1 MQILRLVLLALFTL
15 GGLAAA
21 ADLPPLDLFRDKEV
35 VETFASIPV
44 QEAGR
49 IKPLENVASYRLLR
63 FRARRSIWLTDSGEM
78 DGKPLVD
85 PATQKP
91 ITKEGGKPVK
101 LNAVEWMLMSWFRPD
116 IGRLV
121 PLFKVDNSSAIS
133 ELGLTAKAKRDQYT
147 FAEIAP
153 ARQIMM
159 QKMGEYR
166 DIPSRKQTPEQRMI
180 VQLAANFLDYEM
192 ITGHFDF
199 IREPLGAAPK
209 ELPAGVTTPVRL
221 SKSLNTLVAAIRAN
235 NGPPMQIP
243 WFRDFAKG
251 ALGAMM
257 SGNPEQQYR
266 IFPPAPGAG
275 NVWSGPGEM
284 IFSAI
289 NSDKDVTADQLT
301 WLALYEEVYLALPD
315 AAKFKTAAH
324 SLLGKIQDAA
334 KARGEG
340 QHVALE
346 RHSLRADYF
355 FYAQWIFLT
364 GFIAVAL
371 TWVSPGS
378 RFEKVARLFAW
389 LLLGGATALAV
400 TGVAIRCIIMQ
411 RPPIT
416 TLYETI
422 LFIGSACAL
431 LGLIAEWITK
441 RGLGLLVTA
450 IGGTACMF
458 LSIQFEASEATDT
471 LQQLQ
476 AVLITNF
483 WLSTHVPMINLGYAA
498 CMVAALISM
507 AYFVQRLFVQL
518 KTGAEDPQFSIRVAS
533 RFMAAG
539 LFLSLVGIMLAGI
552 RAYYGWERFW
562 GWDLKEN
569 GAPMSVLMCFV
580 LYIVQRL
587 FARVQP
593 GAVDARF
600 VTRVSYGFIAAGLFL
615 SLVGTV
621 LGGIWANYSWG
632 RFWGWDPKENG
643 ALMIVLM
650 CLVIL
655 HARLGGYIREIG
667 LHCCNLIL
675 GCIVVFSWFGVNQ
688 LGVGLHA
695 YGFTDGIWPK
705 IYAYWLSQ
713 LVLLG
718 YGLFLSL
725 RERSLKKNKP
735 APVEPV
741 GLEKSPAQ

>member
-1 MQILRLVLLALFTL
+1 MKTLRFALLTLFTL
-15 GGLAAA
+15 SGFVSAAE
-21 ADLPPLDLFRDKEV
+21 LPSLDLFRDKEV
-35 VETFASIPV
+35 VETFASLPV
-44 QEAGR
+44 QEVGR
-49 IKPLENVASYRLLR
+49 IKPLENIASYRLLR

-91 ITKEGGKPVK
+91 ITKEGDKPVK
-101 LNAVEWMLMSWFRPD
+101 LSAVEWMLMSWFRPD
-116 IGRLV
+116 LGKTV

-133 ELGLTAKAKRDQYT
+133 ELGLTAKAKRDQYS
-147 FAEIAP
+147 FAEIEP
-153 ARQIMM
+153 ARQILM

-166 DIPSRKQTPEQRMI
+166 EIPSRKQTPEQRMI

-199 IREPLGAAPK
+199 IREPLGEKP
-209 ELPAGVTTPVRL
+209 EGLPAGITLPVRL
-221 SKSLNTLVAAIRAN
+221 SKSLNTFIAAIRAN
-235 NGPPMQIP
+235 GGPPMQIP
-243 WFRDFAKG
+243 WFRAFAKG

-275 NVWSGPGEM
+275 NVWNGPGEM
-284 IFSAI
+284 IFGAV
-289 NSDKDVTADQLT
+289 NSDKDVTADQLN
-301 WLALYEEVYLALPD
+301 WLALYEDVYLALPD
-315 AAKFKTAAH
+315 AAKFKAA
-324 SLLGKIQDAA
+324 SKTLLSKIQDAA
-334 KARGEG
+334 KLRGEG
-340 QHVALE
+340 QFIALE
-346 RHSLRADYF
+346 RQSMHADYF

-364 GFIAVAL
+364 GFIAMAL
-371 TWVSPGS
+371 TWISPGS
-378 RFEKVARLFAW
+378 RLEKGARLAAW
-389 LLLGGATALAV
+389 LLLGSATALAV
-400 TGVAIRCIIMQ
+400 TGVVIRCIIMQ

-431 LGLIAEWITK
+431 LGLVAELITK

-471 LQQLQ
+471 FQQLQ

-507 AYFVQRLFVQL
+507 IYFVQRIFGVF
-518 KTGAEDPQFSIRVAS
+518 KTGE
-533 RFMAAG
+533 
-539 LFLSLVGIMLAGI
+539 
-552 RAYYGWERFW
+552 E
-562 GWDLKEN
+562 
-569 GAPMSVLMCFV
+569 
-580 LYIVQRL
+580 
-587 FARVQP
+587 
-593 GAVDARF
+593 DARLL
-600 VTRVSYGFIAAGLFL
+600 TRVSYGFIAAGLFL

-667 LHCCNLIL
+667 LHCCNLLL
-675 GCIVVFSWFGVNQ
+675 GCIVIFSWFGVNQ

-713 LVLLG
+713 FLLLG
-718 YGLFLSL
+718 YGVILSL
-725 RERSLKKNKP
+725 RERRQSKSVKA
-735 APVEPV
+735 APITAA
-741 GLEKSPAQ
+741 GLEESPAH

>member
-1 MQILRLVLLALFTL
+1 MKTLRSALLALFTL
-15 GGLAAA
+15 SGFAAA
-21 ADLPPLDLFRDKEV
+21 AELPPLDLFRDKEV

-44 QEAGR
+44 QESGR

-91 ITKEGGKPVK
+91 ITKEGDKPVK
-101 LNAVEWMLMSWFRPD
+101 LSAVEWMLMSWFRPD
-116 IGRLV
+116 IGRTV
-121 PLFKVDNSSAIS
+121 PLFKVDNSSAIT

-147 FAEIAP
+147 YAEIEP
-153 ARQIMM
+153 ARQVMM
-159 QKMGEYR
+159 KKMGEYR
-166 DIPSRKQTPEQRMI
+166 EIPPRKQTPEQRMI

-192 ITGHFDF
+192 IMGHFDF
-199 IREPLGAAPK
+199 IREPVGEKP
-209 ELPAGVTTPVRL
+209 EGLPAGVTPPIRL
-221 SKSLNTLVAAIRAN
+221 SKSLNAFVAAVRAN

-243 WFRDFAKG
+243 WFRAFAQA

-266 IFPPAPGAG
+266 IFPPAPGAN
-275 NVWSGPGEM
+275 NVWNGPGEM
-284 IFSAI
+284 IFGAI
-289 NSDKDVTADQLT
+289 NSDKDVTADQLA
-301 WLALYEEVYLALPD
+301 WLAQYEDVYLALPD
-315 AAKFKTAAH
+315 AAKFKTASKA
-324 SLLGKIQDAA
+324 LLTKIQDAA

-340 QHVALE
+340 QSIALE
-346 RHSLRADYF
+346 RHSMRADYF
-355 FYAQWIFLT
+355 FYSQWIFLV

-378 RFEKVARLFAW
+378 RFEKGARLCAW
-389 LLLGGATALAV
+389 LLLGAATALAV
-400 TGVAIRCIIMQ
+400 TGVVIRCIIMQ

-422 LFIGSACAL
+422 LFIGASCAL
-431 LGLIAEWITK
+431 LGLMAEWLTK

-507 AYFVQRLFVQL
+507 IYFIQRLFGVF
-518 KTGAEDPQFSIRVAS
+518 KTGEGDSRLLTRVA
-533 RFMAAG
+533 
-539 LFLSLVGIMLAGI
+539 
-552 RAYYGWERFW
+552 
-562 GWDLKEN
+562 
-569 GAPMSVLMCFV
+569 
-580 LYIVQRL
+580 
-587 FARVQP
+587 
-593 GAVDARF
+593 
-600 VTRVSYGFIAAGLFL
+600 YGFIATGLFL

-675 GCIVVFSWFGVNQ
+675 GCIVIFSWFGVNQ

-705 IYAYWLSQ
+705 IYGYWLSQ
-713 LVLLG
+713 LLLMG
-718 YGLFLSL
+718 YGVYLSL
-725 RERSLKKNKP
+725 NERRVKTPK
-735 APVEPV
+735 VENV
-741 GLEKSPAQ
+741 EDVKLAKSPAH

>member
-1 MQILRLVLLALFTL
+1 MKTLRLVLLALFTL
-15 GGLAAA
+15 SGFAAA
-21 ADLPPLDLFRDKEV
+21 AELPPLDLFRDKEV

-116 IGRLV
+116 IGRTV

-133 ELGLTAKAKRDQYT
+133 ELGLEAKAKRDQYT
-147 FAEIAP
+147 YAEIEP

-159 QKMGEYR
+159 KKMGEYR
-166 DIPSRKQTPEQRMI
+166 EIPSRKQTPEQRMI

-199 IREPLGAAPK
+199 IREPLGAKP
-209 ELPAGVTTPVRL
+209 EGLPAGVTLPVRL
-221 SKSLNTLVAAIRAN
+221 SKSLNTLIAAIRAN

-257 SGNPEQQYR
+257 SGNAEQQYR
-266 IFPPAPGAG
+266 IFPPAPGAN
-275 NVWSGPGEM
+275 NVWNGPGEM
-284 IFSAI
+284 IFEAI
-289 NSDKDVTADQLT
+289 NSGKDVPADQLT
-301 WLALYEEVYLALPD
+301 WLALYEDVFLALPD
-315 AAKFKTAAH
+315 AAKFKTAAKT
-324 SLLGKIQDAA
+324 LLGKIQDAA

-340 QHVALE
+340 QSIALE
-346 RHSLRADYF
+346 RHSMRADYF

-378 RFEKVARLFAW
+378 RFEKGARLAAW
-389 LLLGGATALAV
+389 LLLGAATALAV
-400 TGVAIRCIIMQ
+400 TGVVIRCIIMQ

-431 LGLIAEWITK
+431 LGLIAEWLTK

-498 CMVAALISM
+498 AMVAALISM
-507 AYFVQRLFVQL
+507 IYFIQRIFGVI
-518 KTGAEDPQFSIRVAS
+518 KTGSDDARLLTRVA
-533 RFMAAG
+533 
-539 LFLSLVGIMLAGI
+539 
-552 RAYYGWERFW
+552 
-562 GWDLKEN
+562 
-569 GAPMSVLMCFV
+569 
-580 LYIVQRL
+580 
-587 FARVQP
+587 
-593 GAVDARF
+593 
-600 VTRVSYGFIAAGLFL
+600 YGFIAAGLFL

-675 GCIVVFSWFGVNQ
+675 GCIVIFSWFGVNQ

-713 LVLLG
+713 LILLG
-718 YGLFLSL
+718 YGVFLSL
-725 RERSLKKNKP
+725 RESQVKTRKP
-735 APVEPV
+735 APVDAV
-741 GLEKSPAQ
+741 KLEKSPAQ